1 MKYLRRSIL
10 AVFGCLLATLSA
22 VALAQPAAWR
32 IASDAGELLLLG
44 SVHLLREEDHPLPP
58 LIEQLYQ
65 RAEVL
70 VMELGAEDL
79 DPVNAQ
85 LPMTMA
91 AMLPAG
97 RSLSDVLTGNTW
109 ALAERR
115 AAELGV
121 ALMLFERFKP
131 WMVALTIMELKRMRH
146 GYRADLGIE
155 QHLLAKAN
163 ADGKPVLGLE
173 TLQTQIAVFDSLSF
187 AEQEA
192 ILEQTLREL
201 DEADATMSVLIEAWQ
216 DGRIDALAYE
226 LVAELDD
233 FPQLRD
239 ALIADRNAD
248 WVPKI
253 EALIGDGRRYLIV
266 VGALHLAGPGNVIE
280 LLTER
285 GHAAERIE

>member
-1 MKYLRRSIL
+1 MKYLRQSIF
-10 AVFGCLLATLSA
+10 AVFACLLATLSA
-22 VALAQPAAWR
+22 AALAQPAAWR
-32 IASDAGELLLLG
+32 IASDSGEVLLLG
-44 SVHLLREEDHPLPP
+44 SVHLLREQDHPLPP

-70 VMELGAEDL
+70 VMELSAEDL
-79 DPVNAQ
+79 DPVNVQ

-97 RSLSDVLTGNTW
+97 RSLSDVLSGSTR
-109 ALAERR
+109 ALTERR

-121 ALMLFERFKP
+121 PLTLFERFKP

-146 GYRADLGIE
+146 GYRPDLGIE
-155 QHLLAKAN
+155 QHLLAKAT

-192 ILEQTLREL
+192 VLEQTLREL
-201 DEADATMSVLIEAWQ
+201 DEADATMSVLIEAWR
-216 DGRIDALAYE
+216 DGRIDALADE

-248 WVPKI
+248 WAPKI

-280 LLTER
+280 LLAER
-285 GHAAERIE
+285 GHAATRIE